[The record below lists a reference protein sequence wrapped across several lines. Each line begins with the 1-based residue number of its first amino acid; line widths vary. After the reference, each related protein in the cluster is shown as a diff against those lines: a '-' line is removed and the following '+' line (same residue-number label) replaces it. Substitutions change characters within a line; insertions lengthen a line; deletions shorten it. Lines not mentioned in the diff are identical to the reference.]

1 MVDYRLNETGEN
13 NCEVEWIGK
22 KLKLNL
28 VNLRKMYGDMEF
40 VSSSIT
46 TQQCKQFFADFK
58 KALKNDLGNEYN
70 VNVKLGHFEVYG
82 FVNKIGSEKFVY
94 FSVEDLRENGTEFDN
109 VLYRSAENEKDFT
122 GGHNQFCR
130 LEELDLKIKKMLD

>member
-22 KLKLNL
+22 RLKLNL

-46 TQQCKQFFADFK
+46 TKQCKQFFADFK
-58 KALKNDLGNEYN
+58 KALKNDLGEEYN
-70 VNVKLGHFEVYG
+70 VNVELGHFGVYG
-82 FVNKIGSEKFVY
+82 FVSKDDKFVY

-109 VLYRSAENEKDFT
+109 VLYRSAENEKDFI
-122 GGHNQFCR
+122 GGYNQFCR
-130 LEELDLKIKKMLD
+130 LEELDLRIKKMLN

>member
-46 TQQCKQFFADFK
+46 TQQCKQFFTYFK
-58 KALKNDLGNEYN
+58 KSLKNDNTENQGIQRFQKSCFFFP
-70 VNVKLGHFEVYG
+70 KLIQN
-82 FVNKIGSEKFVY
+82 FVN
-94 FSVEDLRENGTEFDN
+94 
-109 VLYRSAENEKDFT
+109 
-122 GGHNQFCR
+122 
-130 LEELDLKIKKMLD
+130 